1 MGYSIVVRIRRFPV
15 QTPLGA
21 RLGLGTQP
29 CYEAPSDLQIEN
41 VKCSDCHWVSEA
53 VPKVGRGAAK

>member
-1 MGYSIVVRIRRFPV
+1 MGYSIVVRIGRFPV
-15 QTPLGA
+15 QTPLGT

-29 CYEAPSDLQIEN
+29 CYKAPGDILIEN
-41 VKCSDCHWVSEA
+41 VKCSDCHQVSDT